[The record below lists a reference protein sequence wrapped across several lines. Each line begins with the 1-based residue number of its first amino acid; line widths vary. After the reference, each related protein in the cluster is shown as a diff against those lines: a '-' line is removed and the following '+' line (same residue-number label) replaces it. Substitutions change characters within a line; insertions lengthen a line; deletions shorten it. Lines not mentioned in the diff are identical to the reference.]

1 MKSVVFVID
10 LLLPNLN
17 IGSQDLGELVLKTSL
32 QLLASLNCAK
42 HKQ

>member
-17 IGSQDLGELVLKTSL
+17 LGFQDLGELVLKTSL
-32 QLLASLNCAK
+32 LPTSLNYAAY
-42 HKQ
+42 KQ